1 MIIIKDHKQIELM
14 RKSGEILAEVKQI
27 VFDAIEPGMTTK
39 QIDKIAYKAI
49 VDRGGKPAFKGY
61 HGFSGTACISVNEEM
76 IHGIPGKKV
85 IREGDVVKIDMGVI
99 WKGWYSDSAFTKG
112 VGQITKEDQELIKVA
127 RDAFYVG
134 LAAIKPG
141 ARVGDISHAIGE
153 FVRKKGYF
161 VPKEYTGHG
170 IGQNLH
176 EDPFVPNEGNKGT
189 GVLLK
194 DGMVICIE
202 PMILKN
208 SNEIRVLSD
217 KWTVVSKDKSNTAH
231 FEHTVLIKDGKGEIL
246 TGGM

>member
-99 WKGWYSDSAFTKG
+99 
-112 VGQITKEDQELIKVA
+112 
-127 RDAFYVG
+127 
-134 LAAIKPG
+134 
-141 ARVGDISHAIGE
+141 
-153 FVRKKGYF
+153 
-161 VPKEYTGHG
+161 
-170 IGQNLH
+170 
-176 EDPFVPNEGNKGT
+176 
-189 GVLLK
+189 
-194 DGMVICIE
+194 
-202 PMILKN
+202 
-208 SNEIRVLSD
+208 
-217 KWTVVSKDKSNTAH
+217 
-231 FEHTVLIKDGKGEIL
+231 
-246 TGGM
+246 